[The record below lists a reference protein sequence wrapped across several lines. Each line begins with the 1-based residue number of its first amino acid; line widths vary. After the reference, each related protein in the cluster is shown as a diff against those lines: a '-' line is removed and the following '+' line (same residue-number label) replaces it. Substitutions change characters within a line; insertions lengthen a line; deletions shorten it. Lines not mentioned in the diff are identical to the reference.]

1 MVNVSAAAG
10 GRSRSRSPAHP
21 IPSVALGA
29 LGGQGSP
36 HELHLLGGEG
46 GPATI
51 RARASRRDTLPS
63 LLVLSLDHSGRT
75 VPKQQEFFF
84 FAGGDLQS
92 SSD

>member
-21 IPSVALGA
+21 IPSVALGV

-36 HELHLLGGEG
+36 YELHLLGGEG

-51 RARASRRDTLPS
+51 HARASQHDTFPP

-84 FAGGDLQS
+84 F
-92 SSD
+92 